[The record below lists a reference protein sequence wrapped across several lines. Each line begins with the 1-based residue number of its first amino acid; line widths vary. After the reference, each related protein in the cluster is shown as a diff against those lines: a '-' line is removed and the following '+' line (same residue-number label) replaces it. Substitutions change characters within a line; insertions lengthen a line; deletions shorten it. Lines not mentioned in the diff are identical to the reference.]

1 MLQHVWMDHA
11 GAAGP
16 PRRHYV
22 NVAVHEVPAPVV
34 DPSIVARASR
44 RAGENDSIDAF
55 ASHCVRTM
63 PARWIPSSAPSR
75 IASRSVFPSDSPAFF
90 GSRRW
95 ETKKREVAARRLRMA
110 CCPPASNAPMMRSTV
125 FVYLRRTAG
134 STCVLRNRGAAAG
147 DAMNL
152 IIARAAS
159 ACFEA
164 VSNATL
170 DGHGLFR

>member
-63 PARWIPSSAPSR
+63 PARCIPSSAPSR
-75 IASRSVFPSDSPAFF
+75 IASRSVFPSPLLTDPSMY
-90 GSRRW
+90 SRVRAVDLRISSTASRPPLRLA
-95 ETKKREVAARRLRMA
+95 EIPVRVRYRASARLV
-110 CCPPASNAPMMRSTV
+110 S
-125 FVYLRRTAG
+125 L
-134 STCVLRNRGAAAG
+134 GAALLLAQRPIEQS
-147 DAMNL
+147 NRRQTR
-152 IIARAAS
+152 RAP
-159 ACFEA
+159 CKMRP
-164 VSNATL
+164 VYW
-170 DGHGLFR
+170 LFCVFRHVDVRM

>member
-63 PARWIPSSAPSR
+63 PARTSFSSSLEILHPVERAVAHR
-75 IASRSVFPSDSPAFF
+75 IEERLAFRLARLLRHQALGDEETEGRGQTAADGVLPAGVKCTDDAFD
-90 GSRRW
+90 
-95 ETKKREVAARRLRMA
+95 RLRLLA
-110 CCPPASNAPMMRSTV
+110 ADGRFDVCLAQQG
-125 FVYLRRTAG
+125 RR
-134 STCVLRNRGAAAG
+134 CR
-147 DAMNL
+147 
-152 IIARAAS
+152 
-159 ACFEA
+159 
-164 VSNATL
+164 
-170 DGHGLFR
+170 